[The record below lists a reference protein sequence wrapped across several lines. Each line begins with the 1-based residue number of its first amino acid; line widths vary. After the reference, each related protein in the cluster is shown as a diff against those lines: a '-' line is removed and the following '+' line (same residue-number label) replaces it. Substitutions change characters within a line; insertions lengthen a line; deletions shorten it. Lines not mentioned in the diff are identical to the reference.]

1 MKKIFS
7 LFAAVLF
14 AGSMMA
20 ETSTLTFTAKCNGS
34 GTADDEAEWTV
45 TSDGTESN
53 YDNTKGIHYG
63 TNSAQVGYIQ
73 LATSSILGTITKVV
87 VNASAASGVS
97 ANVSVSVGGTAFT
110 SGEETSVAVS
120 STATDYTFTGSGSG
134 EIIVK
139 VYKANKAAKAIYC
152 KSIEVTY
159 TPGAETKVASPKFS
173 LAEGTYD
180 GNQSVELSCKTEGAL
195 IYYTLD
201 GSDPTTASTLYS
213 SAIEVEVGTTTIKA
227 IAIKADL
234 ENSDIVSATYTIIPA
249 ADVVLDFTDNTLWE
263 FPVKPSDNSKIT
275 GTNNYTDGTYTVTVY
290 GPEGAGYYYD
300 TDNLMLGKTDAYLQL
315 PAFADQAVARIVT
328 TAVSAGSAKVQ
339 FNVFEGETAVSTV
352 VTGCKVD
359 QSFDIS
365 PKKLNTAYT
374 IKVTSN
380 DNIRFA
386 KIKIWFGE
394 ADPGTAINNTADE
407 IKAFK
412 TIENGQLVIIKNGV
426 RYDATGAVLR

>member
-7 LFAAVLF
+7 LLAAVLF
-14 AGSMMA
+14 AASMMA

-34 GTADDEAEWTV
+34 GTADDDAVWTV
-45 TSDGTESN
+45 TSDASESN
-53 YDNTKGIHYG
+53 FDNTKGIHYG
-63 TNSAQVGYIQ
+63 TGSAAVSY
-73 LATSSILGTITKVV
+73 LTLSTSDIHGTITEIV
-87 VNASAASGVS
+87 VNASGASGQTPKV
-97 ANVSVSVGGTAFT
+97 NVTVGGAAFGSEATA
-110 SGEETSVAVS
+110 SA
-120 STATDYTFTGSGSG
+120 TATDYTFTGSATG
-134 EIIVK
+134 EIAVTISQNSAK
-139 VYKANKAAKAIYC
+139 KALYV

-339 FNVFEGETAVSTV
+339 FNVFEGETAVSTE
-352 VTGCKVD
+352 VTSCKVD

-374 IKVTSN
+374 IKVTS
-380 DNIRFA
+380 DANIRFA

-407 IKAFK
+407 VKAFK